1 MNENDT
7 PKAEWY
13 VIHTYS
19 GYENKVAQSI
29 IKKAENQQLTNKILE
44 VRIPTEQVREIT
56 DGKEKEITRKIFP
69 GYVLVHMIHDDEV
82 AYLIRS
88 IRGVTRFLG
97 GDPNQSA
104 TKPIPLTPSE
114 IAAMGV
120 DLGETVEI
128 NLSEGDTV
136 RIVGTAMDGFTGIV
150 QSINIDEGTCEVLVS
165 MFGQETP
172 TKLKLTEVT
181 RAD

>member
-1 MNENDT
+1 MSESST

-29 IKKAENQQLTNKILE
+29 VKKAENQQLTDMILE
-44 VRIPTEQVREIT
+44 VQIPTEQVREIT

-69 GYVLVHMIHDDEV
+69 GYVLVHMIHNDEV

-88 IRGVTRFLG
+88 ILG
-97 GDPNQSA
+97 ADPNQ
-104 TKPIPLTPSE
+104 PIPLTPAE

-128 NLSEGDTV
+128 NLSVGDNV
-136 RIVGTAMDGFTGIV
+136 RIVGTAMDGFTGVV
-150 QSINIDEGTCEVLVS
+150 QSIDIEEGTCEVLVS

-172 TKLKLTEVT
+172 TKLKLTEVA

>member
-1 MNENDT
+1 MLDEK
-7 PKAEWY
+7 PKKAEWY

-29 IKKAENQQLTNKILE
+29 ITKAENQQLIDKILE
-44 VRIPTEQVREIT
+44 VQIPTERVREIT

-69 GYVLVHMIHDDEV
+69 GYVLVHMIHTDEV

-88 IRGVTRFLG
+88 IRGVTGFLG
-97 GDPNQSA
+97 ADPNQ
-104 TKPIPLTPSE
+104 PIPLTASE

-128 NLSEGDTV
+128 NLQVGDSV
-136 RIVGTAMDGFTGIV
+136 QIVGTAMDGFTGVV
-150 QSINIDEGTCEVLVS
+150 QSIDIDEGTCEVLVL

-172 TKLKLTEVT
+172 TKLALTEVS
-181 RAD
+181 RID

>member
-1 MNENDT
+1 MSENQA

-29 IKKAENQQLTNKILE
+29 LTKAENQQLTDKILE
-44 VRIPTEQVREIT
+44 VLIPTENVREIT
-56 DGKEKEITRKIFP
+56 DGKEKEYARKIFP

-88 IRGVTRFLG
+88 IRGVTGFLG
-97 GDPNQSA
+97 ADPNQ
-104 TKPIPLTPSE
+104 PIPLTASE

-120 DLGETVEI
+120 DLGTTVEV
-128 NLSEGDTV
+128 NLSVGDAV
-136 RIVGTAMDGFTGIV
+136 RIVGTAMDGFTGVV
-150 QSINIDEGTCEVLVS
+150 QEIDVTEGTCVVLVS
-165 MFGQETP
+165 MFGQQTP
-172 TKLKLTEVT
+172 TQFRLTEVARDT
-181 RAD
+181 

>member
-1 MNENDT
+1 MSENNA

-29 IKKAENQQLTNKILE
+29 ITKAENQQLTDKILE
-44 VRIPTEQVREIT
+44 VQIPTEQVREIT

-69 GYVLVHMIHDDEV
+69 GYVLVHMIHNDEV

-88 IRGVTRFLG
+88 IRGVTGFLG
-97 GDPNQSA
+97 ADPNQ
-104 TKPIPLTPSE
+104 PIPLTASE

-128 NLSEGDTV
+128 NLSVGDPV
-136 RIVGTAMDGFTGIV
+136 RIVGTAMDGFTGVIR
-150 QSINIDEGTCEVLVS
+150 SIDIDAGTCEVLVS

-172 TKLKLTEVT
+172 TQFALTEVT
-181 RAD
+181 RDN

>member
-1 MNENDT
+1 MSDKT

-29 IKKAENQQLTNKILE
+29 VKKAENQQLTDKILE
-44 VRIPTEQVREIT
+44 VQIPTEQVREIT

-88 IRGVTRFLG
+88 IRGVTGFLG
-97 GDPNQSA
+97 ADPNQ
-104 TKPIPLTPSE
+104 PIPLTPSE

-120 DLGETVEI
+120 DLGQTVEI
-128 NLSEGDTV
+128 NLSIGDSV
-136 RIVGTAMDGFTGIV
+136 RIVGTAMDGFTGVV
-150 QSINIDEGTCEVLVS
+150 QSIDIEEGTCEVLVS
-165 MFGQETP
+165 MFGQQTP
-172 TKLKLTEVT
+172 TKLALTEVT
-181 RAD
+181 REN

>member
-1 MNENDT
+1 MSEQST

-29 IKKAENQQLTNKILE
+29 VTKAENQQLTDKILE
-44 VRIPTEQVREIT
+44 VQIPTEQVREIT

-69 GYVLVHMIHDDEV
+69 GYVLVHMVHTNEV

-88 IRGVTRFLG
+88 IRGVTGFLG
-97 GDPNQSA
+97 ADS
-104 TKPIPLTPSE
+104 THPIPLTPSE

-120 DLGETVEI
+120 DLGTTVEI
-128 NLSEGDTV
+128 NLSVGDAV
-136 RIVGTAMDGFTGIV
+136 RIVGTAMDGFTGVV
-150 QSINIDEGTCEVLVS
+150 QSIDIDEGTCEVLVS

-181 RAD
+181 RED

>member
-1 MNENDT
+1 MSETST

-29 IKKAENQQLTNKILE
+29 LTKAENQQLTDKILE
-44 VRIPTEQVREIT
+44 VQIPTEQVREIT

-69 GYVLVHMIHDDEV
+69 GYVLVRMIHNDEV

-88 IRGVTRFLG
+88 IRGVTGFLG
-97 GDPNQSA
+97 ADPNQ
-104 TKPIPLTPSE
+104 PIPLTASE

-120 DLGETVEI
+120 DLGKNVEI
-128 NLSEGDTV
+128 NLSVGDSV
-136 RIVGTAMDGFTGIV
+136 RIVGTAMDGFTGTV
-150 QSINIDEGTCEVLVS
+150 QSIDIDEGTCEVLVS

-172 TKLKLTEVT
+172 TKFSLTEVA
-181 RAD
+181 RDL

>member
-1 MNENDT
+1 MSEEST

-29 IKKAENQQLTNKILE
+29 LTKAENQQLTDKILE
-44 VRIPTEQVREIT
+44 VQIPTEQVQEVT
-56 DGKEKEITRKIFP
+56 DGKTKEYARKIYP
-69 GYVLVHMIHDDEV
+69 GYVLVHMVHTNEV

-88 IRGVTRFLG
+88 IRGVTGFLG
-97 GDPNQSA
+97 ADPTHPQ
-104 TKPIPLTPSE
+104 PLTDSE
-114 IAAMGV
+114 VAAMGV
-120 DLGETVEI
+120 DLGTTVEI
-128 NLSEGDTV
+128 NLSVGDSV
-136 RIVGTAMDGFTGIV
+136 RVVGTAMDGFTGVV
-150 QSINIDEGTCEVLVS
+150 QSIDIEEGTCEVLVS

-172 TKLKLTEVT
+172 TKLALTEVS

>member
-1 MNENDT
+1 MSEKNT
-7 PKAEWY
+7 PKPEWY

-29 IKKAENQQLTNKILE
+29 ITKAENQQLTDKILE
-44 VRIPTEQVREIT
+44 VQIPTEQVREIT

-69 GYVLVHMIHDDEV
+69 GYVLVHMVHNDEV

-88 IRGVTRFLG
+88 IRGVTGFLG
-97 GDPNQSA
+97 ADPNQ
-104 TKPIPLTPSE
+104 PIPLTASE

-120 DLGETVEI
+120 DLGKTVEI
-128 NLSEGDTV
+128 NLSVGDPV
-136 RIVGTAMDGFTGIV
+136 RSGGTAMDGVTGVIR
-150 QSINIDEGTCEVLVS
+150 SIDIDAGTCEVLVS

-172 TKLKLTEVT
+172 TQFSLTEVV
-181 RAD
+181 RDN

>member
-1 MNENDT
+1 MSEEST

-29 IKKAENQQLTNKILE
+29 LTKAENQQLTDKILE
-44 VRIPTEQVREIT
+44 VQIPTEQVQEVT
-56 DGKEKEITRKIFP
+56 DGKTKEYARKIYP
-69 GYVLVHMIHDDEV
+69 GYVLVHMVHTNEV

-88 IRGVTRFLG
+88 IRGVTGFLG
-97 GDPNQSA
+97 ADPTHPQ
-104 TKPIPLTPSE
+104 PLTDSE
-114 IAAMGV
+114 VAAMGV
-120 DLGETVEI
+120 DLGTTVEI
-128 NLSEGDTV
+128 NLSVGDSV
-136 RIVGTAMDGFTGIV
+136 RVVGTAMDGFTGVV
-150 QSINIDEGTCEVLVS
+150 QSINIEEGTCEVLVS

-181 RAD
+181 RDE

>member
-1 MNENDT
+1 MSEEST

-29 IKKAENQQLTNKILE
+29 LTKAENQQLTDKILE
-44 VRIPTEQVREIT
+44 VQIPTEQVQEVT
-56 DGKEKEITRKIFP
+56 DGKTKEYARKIYP
-69 GYVLVHMIHDDEV
+69 GYVLVHMVHTNEV

-88 IRGVTRFLG
+88 IRGVTGFLG
-97 GDPNQSA
+97 ADPTHPQ
-104 TKPIPLTPSE
+104 PLTDSE
-114 IAAMGV
+114 VAAMGV
-120 DLGETVEI
+120 DLGTTVEI
-128 NLSEGDTV
+128 NLSVGDSV
-136 RIVGTAMDGFTGIV
+136 RVVGTAMDGFTGVV
-150 QSINIDEGTCEVLVS
+150 QSIDIEEGTCEVLVS

-181 RAD
+181 RDE

>member
-1 MNENDT
+1 MSEQKA

-29 IKKAENQQLTNKILE
+29 VKKAENQQLTDKILE
-44 VRIPTEQVREIT
+44 VQIPTEQVREIT

-69 GYVLVHMIHDDEV
+69 GYVLVHMIHNDEV

-88 IRGVTRFLG
+88 IRGVTGFLG
-97 GDPNQSA
+97 AEPNH
-104 TKPIPLTPSE
+104 PIPLTPSE

-120 DLGETVEI
+120 NLGETVEI
-128 NLSEGDTV
+128 NLSVGDAV
-136 RIVGTAMDGFTGIV
+136 RIVGTAMDGFTGVV
-150 QSINIDEGTCEVLVS
+150 QSIDIDEGTCEVLVS

-172 TKLKLTEVT
+172 TKLALTEVA

>member
-1 MNENDT
+1 MSETET

-29 IKKAENQQLTNKILE
+29 VKKAENQQLTDKILE
-44 VRIPTEQVREIT
+44 VQIPTEQVREIT

-88 IRGVTRFLG
+88 IRGVTGFLG
-97 GDPNQSA
+97 ADPNQ
-104 TKPIPLTPSE
+104 PIPLTPSE

-120 DLGETVEI
+120 NLGETVEI
-128 NLSEGDTV
+128 NLSVGDNV
-136 RIVGTAMDGFTGIV
+136 RIVGTAMDGFTGVV
-150 QSINIDEGTCEVLVS
+150 QSIDIEEGTCEVLVS

-172 TKLKLTEVT
+172 TKLALTEVS

>member
-1 MNENDT
+1 MSENNA
-7 PKAEWY
+7 PKPEWY

-29 IKKAENQQLTNKILE
+29 ITKAENQQLTDKILE
-44 VRIPTEQVREIT
+44 VQIPTEQVREIT

-69 GYVLVHMIHDDEV
+69 GYVLVHMIHNDEV

-88 IRGVTRFLG
+88 IRGVTGFLG
-97 GDPNQSA
+97 ADPNQ
-104 TKPIPLTPSE
+104 PIPLTASE

-120 DLGETVEI
+120 DLGKTVEI
-128 NLSEGDTV
+128 NLSVGDSV
-136 RIVGTAMDGFTGIV
+136 RIVGTAMDGFTGVIR
-150 QSINIDEGTCEVLVS
+150 SIDIDAGTCEVLVS

-172 TKLKLTEVT
+172 TQFSLTEVA
-181 RAD
+181 RDN

>member
-1 MNENDT
+1 MSDNTT

-29 IKKAENQQLTNKILE
+29 VKKAENQQLTDMILE
-44 VRIPTEQVREIT
+44 VQIPTEQVREIT

-69 GYVLVHMIHDDEV
+69 GYVLVHMIHNDEV

-88 IRGVTRFLG
+88 IRGVTGFLG
-97 GDPNQSA
+97 ADPNQ
-104 TKPIPLTPSE
+104 PIPLTPSE

-128 NLSEGDTV
+128 NLSVGDNV
-136 RIVGTAMDGFTGIV
+136 RIVGTAMDGFTGVV
-150 QSINIDEGTCEVLVS
+150 QSIDIDEGTCEVLVS

-172 TKLKLTEVT
+172 TKLALTEVT

>member
-1 MNENDT
+1 MSENNA
-7 PKAEWY
+7 PKPEWY

-29 IKKAENQQLTNKILE
+29 ITKAENQQLTDKILE
-44 VRIPTEQVREIT
+44 VQIPTEQVREIT

-88 IRGVTRFLG
+88 IRGVTGFLG
-97 GDPNQSA
+97 ADPNQ
-104 TKPIPLTPSE
+104 PIPLTPSE

-120 DLGETVEI
+120 DLGKTVEI
-128 NLSEGDTV
+128 NLSIGDSV
-136 RIVGTAMDGFTGIV
+136 RIVGTAMDGFTGVV
-150 QSINIDEGTCEVLVS
+150 QSINIEEGTCEVLVS
-165 MFGQETP
+165 MFGQQTP
-172 TKLKLTEVT
+172 TRLKLTEVA
-181 RAD
+181 REN

>member
-1 MNENDT
+1 MSEENT

-29 IKKAENQQLTNKILE
+29 LTKAENQQLTDKILE
-44 VRIPTEQVREIT
+44 VKIPTEQVQEVT
-56 DGKEKEITRKIFP
+56 DGKKKEYTRKIYP
-69 GYVLVHMIHDDEV
+69 GYVLVHMVHTDEV

-88 IRGVTRFLG
+88 IRGVTGFLG
-97 GDPNQSA
+97 ADS
-104 TKPIPLTPSE
+104 THPIPLTASE
-114 IAAMGV
+114 VAAMGV
-120 DLGETVEI
+120 DLGTTVEI
-128 NLSEGDTV
+128 NLSAGDSV
-136 RIVGTAMDGFTGIV
+136 RVVGTAMDGFTGVV

-181 RAD
+181 RES

>member
-1 MNENDT
+1 MSENQT
-7 PKAEWY
+7 PKPEWY

-29 IKKAENQQLTNKILE
+29 ITKAENQQLTDKILE
-44 VRIPTEQVREIT
+44 VQIPTEQVREIT

-69 GYVLVHMIHDDEV
+69 GYVLVHMIHNDEV

-88 IRGVTRFLG
+88 IRGVTGFLG
-97 GDPNQSA
+97 ADPNN
-104 TKPIPLTPSE
+104 PIPLTPNE

-128 NLSEGDTV
+128 NLSVNDPV
-136 RIVGTAMDGFTGIV
+136 RIVGTAMDGFTGVV
-150 QSINIDEGTCEVLVS
+150 QSIDVDEGTCMVLVS
-165 MFGQETP
+165 MFGQQTP
-172 TKLKLTEVT
+172 TKFSLTEVV
-181 RAD
+181 RDL

>member
-1 MNENDT
+1 MSEAST

-29 IKKAENQQLTNKILE
+29 VTKAENQQLTDKILE
-44 VRIPTEQVREIT
+44 VQIPTEQVREIT

-69 GYVLVHMIHDDEV
+69 GYVLVHMIHTNEV

-88 IRGVTRFLG
+88 IRGVTGFLG
-97 GDPNQSA
+97 ADS
-104 TKPIPLTPSE
+104 THPIPLTPSE

-120 DLGETVEI
+120 DLGTTVEI
-128 NLSEGDTV
+128 NLSIGDAV

-150 QSINIDEGTCEVLVS
+150 QDIDIDAGTCEVLVS

-181 RAD
+181 RED

>member
-1 MNENDT
+1 MSESST

-29 IKKAENQQLTNKILE
+29 VKKAENQQLTDMILE
-44 VRIPTEQVREIT
+44 VQIPTEQVREIT

-69 GYVLVHMIHDDEV
+69 CYVLVHMIHNDEV

-88 IRGVTRFLG
+88 IRGVTGFLG
-97 GDPNQSA
+97 ADPNQ
-104 TKPIPLTPSE
+104 PIPLTPAE

-128 NLSEGDTV
+128 NLSVGDNV
-136 RIVGTAMDGFTGIV
+136 RIVGTAMDGFTGVV
-150 QSINIDEGTCEVLVS
+150 QSIDIEEGTCEVLVS

-172 TKLKLTEVT
+172 TKLKLTEVA

>member
-1 MNENDT
+1 MSEEST

-29 IKKAENQQLTNKILE
+29 LTKAENQQLTDKILE
-44 VRIPTEQVREIT
+44 VQIPTEQVQEVT
-56 DGKEKEITRKIFP
+56 DGKTKEYARKIYP
-69 GYVLVHMIHDDEV
+69 GYVLVHMVHTNEV

-88 IRGVTRFLG
+88 IRGVTGFLG
-97 GDPNQSA
+97 ADS
-104 TKPIPLTPSE
+104 THPIPLTASE
-114 IAAMGV
+114 VAAMGV
-120 DLGETVEI
+120 DLGTTVEI
-128 NLSEGDTV
+128 NLSVGDSV
-136 RIVGTAMDGFTGIV
+136 RVVGTAMDGFTGVV
-150 QSINIDEGTCEVLVS
+150 QSIDIEEGTCEVLVS

-181 RAD
+181 RDE